1 MRKLLNLSFLACL
14 LTPFLL
20 ANDET
25 YVFEAKGEFAK
36 ELKALVEK
44 HSKDEGVEVNV
55 YNTAPNDVGDSRFLG
70 IGINKNIDY
79 STEQGKK
86 VYDKKCL
93 ECHGEKG
100 DRRSYAGA
108 RKLSNMSGKEIYYSF
123 QAYYNDST
131 HGKAGRI
138 IMQPIAAST
147 SSEELGYIIAYLKG
161 EDDFIFKD
169 KAMENTNISRNPTNQ
184 GTYLK

>member
-1 MRKLLNLSFLACL
+1 MKELLGFSFLACL

-36 ELKALVEK
+36 ELKALVGK
-44 HSKDEGVEVNV
+44 HSKDEDVEVNV
-55 YNTAPNDVGDSRFLG
+55 YKTTPNVGDSRFLG

-86 VYDKKCL
+86 IYDKKCL

-100 DRRSYAGA
+100 NKRPYAGVK
-108 RKLSNMSGKEIYYSF
+108 KLSKMGGKEIYYSF
-123 QAYYNDST
+123 QAYYSDPT

-161 EDDFIFKD
+161 EDDFIFKN

>member
-1 MRKLLNLSFLACL
+1 MNKLLKLSFLACL
-14 LTPFLL
+14 FVSFCN

-25 YVFEAKGEFAK
+25 YIFEAKGEFAK

-44 HSKDEGVEVNV
+44 HSKDEDVEVNV
-55 YNTAPNDVGDSRFLG
+55 YKTNSNVGDSRFLG

-79 STEQGKK
+79 SAEQGKK
-86 VYDKKCL
+86 IYDKKCL

-100 DRRSYAGA
+100 TKRSYVGV
-108 RKLSNMSGKEIYYSF
+108 RKLSKMSGKEIYYSF
-123 QAYYNDST
+123 QAYYSDPS
-131 HGKAGRI
+131 HGKAGRV
-138 IMQPIAAST
+138 IMQPISAST

-161 EDDFIFKD
+161 EDDYIFKD

>member
-1 MRKLLNLSFLACL
+1 MKKLLKLSFLACL
-14 LTPFLL
+14 FISFCE
-20 ANDET
+20 ASDET
-25 YVFEAKGEFAK
+25 YIFEAKGEFAK

-55 YNTAPNDVGDSRFLG
+55 YNATPNVGDSRFLG

-86 VYDKKCL
+86 IYDKKCL

-108 RKLSNMSGKEIYYSF
+108 KKTI
-123 QAYYNDST
+123 
-131 HGKAGRI
+131 
-138 IMQPIAAST
+138 
-147 SSEELGYIIAYLKG
+147 
-161 EDDFIFKD
+161 
-169 KAMENTNISRNPTNQ
+169 
-184 GTYLK
+184 

>member
-1 MRKLLNLSFLACL
+1 MKKLLKLSFLACL
-14 LTPFLL
+14 FISFCD

-25 YVFEAKGEFAK
+25 YIFEAKGEFAK
-36 ELKALVEK
+36 ELKTLVEK
-44 HSKDEGVEVNV
+44 HSKDEDIEVNV
-55 YNTAPNDVGDSRFLG
+55 YNATPNVGDSRFLS

-79 STEQGKK
+79 SAEQGKK
-86 VYDKKCL
+86 IYDKKCL

-108 RKLSNMSGKEIYYSF
+108 RKLSKMSGKEIYYSF
-123 QAYYNDST
+123 QGYYSDPT

-161 EDDFIFKD
+161 EDDYIFKD